1 MEDQEQ
7 ALDIKHYLQVI
18 YKKRYLFIMVAAGI
32 ITVITAASYIVPNN
46 YEATTTVSIQKNY
59 LNALMRDV
67 TVAPSMDDQVKA
79 LSVVMTSRS
88 NLLRV
93 LTDLGIAMEK
103 KTEMEAAFVVGA
115 DGYNSRVRRMLNIDY
130 PEVGQAEYFAVF
142 EFRSDADLQNDP
154 ADIPRFLEKIAEGN
168 DIVCGWRHKRQD
180 KLISR
185 KIPSMVANWI
195 IGKITGVP
203 IKDNGCSL
211 KAYRADI
218 IKSIPLYSDMHRF
231 IPAMTSMAGTSVAQL
246 RVNHSPR
253 RFGVSK
259 YGISRIYKVIIDLL
273 VIKTLLAFSSRPMHL
288 FATGG
293 LLSMG
298 LGMFTL
304 FLALKDIFRQG
315 SVDFMLA
322 SGGLLFLILAFFLVL
337 VGFLCELINKTGSFR
352 TLAHLKETV
361 E

>member
-1 MEDQEQ
+1 MNPDLSVIVPLYNEEESVGPLHEAIVGVLDPLGMEYEILFVDDGSRDATFRKASEL
-7 ALDIKHYLQVI
+7 AWKDRRLRVIKFRRNYGQTPA
-18 YKKRYLFIMVAAGI
+18 MAAGI
-32 ITVITAASYIVPNN
+32 DHARGKVLIT
-46 YEATTTVSIQKNY
+46 
-59 LNALMRDV
+59 
-67 TVAPSMDDQVKA
+67 MD
-79 LSVVMTSRS
+79 
-88 NLLRV
+88 
-93 LTDLGIAMEK
+93 G
-103 KTEMEAAFVVGA
+103 
-115 DGYNSRVRRMLNIDY
+115 
-130 PEVGQAEYFAVF
+130 
-142 EFRSDADLQNDP
+142 DLQNDP
-154 ADIPRFLEKIAEGN
+154 ADIPKFLAKIAEGN

-246 RVNHSPR
+246 KVNHSPR

-288 FATGG
+288 FATSG

-337 VGFLCELINKTGSFR
+337 VGFLCELIIKTGSFR
-352 TLAHLKETV
+352 DLAQLKETI

>member
-1 MEDQEQ
+1 MSDHSTETQMSPDLSVIVPLYNEEESVGPLYRAIVG
-7 ALDIKHYLQVI
+7 ALDPLGMVYEILFVDDGSRDGTFDKAKELAEKDARLRVI
-18 YKKRYLFIMVAAGI
+18 RFRKNYGQTPAMVAGI
-32 ITVITAASYIVPNN
+32 EHARGKILIT
-46 YEATTTVSIQKNY
+46 
-59 LNALMRDV
+59 
-67 TVAPSMDDQVKA
+67 MD
-79 LSVVMTSRS
+79 
-88 NLLRV
+88 
-93 LTDLGIAMEK
+93 G
-103 KTEMEAAFVVGA
+103 
-115 DGYNSRVRRMLNIDY
+115 
-130 PEVGQAEYFAVF
+130 
-142 EFRSDADLQNDP
+142 DLQNDP
-154 ADIPRFLEKIAEGN
+154 ADIPKFLEKIAEGN

-185 KIPSMVANWI
+185 KIPSMVANFV

-246 RVNHSPR
+246 KVNHSPR

-273 VIKTLLAFSSRPMHL
+273 VIKTLLAFSTKPMYL
-288 FATGG
+288 FAIGG
-293 LLSMG
+293 LISMALGG
-298 LGMFTL
+298 LIL
-304 FLALKDIFRQG
+304 FRSVSGLFQQG
-315 SVDFMLA
+315 NVDFMWA
-322 SGGLLFLILAFFLVL
+322 SGGILFLILSFYYLL

-352 TLAHLKETV
+352 TLAHLKKTV

>member
-1 MEDQEQ
+1 MTPDLSVIVPLYNEEESVGPLHEAIVG
-7 ALDIKHYLQVI
+7 ALDPLGMEYEILFVDDGSRDATFRNASELARKDRRLRVIKFRRNYGQTPA
-18 YKKRYLFIMVAAGI
+18 MAAGI
-32 ITVITAASYIVPNN
+32 DHARGKILIT
-46 YEATTTVSIQKNY
+46 
-59 LNALMRDV
+59 
-67 TVAPSMDDQVKA
+67 MD
-79 LSVVMTSRS
+79 
-88 NLLRV
+88 
-93 LTDLGIAMEK
+93 G
-103 KTEMEAAFVVGA
+103 
-115 DGYNSRVRRMLNIDY
+115 
-130 PEVGQAEYFAVF
+130 
-142 EFRSDADLQNDP
+142 DLQNDP
-154 ADIPRFLEKIAEGN
+154 ADIPKFLEKIAEGN

-246 RVNHSPR
+246 KVNHSPR

-288 FATGG
+288 FAAGG

-298 LGMFTL
+298 LGIFTL

-352 TLAHLKETV
+352 AFARLKETV

>member
-1 MEDQEQ
+1 LVQHPSESWINPDLSVIVPLYNEEESVGPLHEAIVG
-7 ALDIKHYLQVI
+7 ALDPLGMEYEILFVDDGSKDATFRKASELARRDRRLRVIKFRRNYGQTPA
-18 YKKRYLFIMVAAGI
+18 MAAGI
-32 ITVITAASYIVPNN
+32 DHARGRILIT
-46 YEATTTVSIQKNY
+46 
-59 LNALMRDV
+59 
-67 TVAPSMDDQVKA
+67 MD
-79 LSVVMTSRS
+79 
-88 NLLRV
+88 
-93 LTDLGIAMEK
+93 G
-103 KTEMEAAFVVGA
+103 
-115 DGYNSRVRRMLNIDY
+115 
-130 PEVGQAEYFAVF
+130 
-142 EFRSDADLQNDP
+142 DLQNDP
-154 ADIPRFLEKIAEGN
+154 ADIPKFLDKINEGN

-180 KLISR
+180 KLITR
-185 KIPSMVANWI
+185 KIPSVIANWI
-195 IGKITGVP
+195 IGRITGVP

-246 RVNHSPR
+246 KVNHSPR

-293 LLSMG
+293 LLFMG

-304 FLALKDIFRQG
+304 FLALKDSFRQG

-337 VGFLCELINKTGSFR
+337 VGLLCELINKTGSFR
-352 TLAHLKETV
+352 AFERLKETV